1 MRVTLKAPLKS
12 FCVPKERGFLDVVAF
27 ETGKYTVPLRIKQS
41 TMTHSESRCS
51 SLPEGCAG
59 DMAQLLECLPS
70 MHRTLG
76 SVSHT
81 M

>member
-41 TMTHSESRCS
+41 TMTQRAGAVPSQKGV
-51 SLPEGCAG
+51 PETGLSC
-59 DMAQLLECLPS
+59 
-70 MHRTLG
+70 
-76 SVSHT
+76 
-81 M
+81 